1 MRHVLRHVAHQAII
15 LIEFKGKGSIIVLVC
30 GQRELSTLLILSFRN
45 PSEDPLSVAGLLWS
59 TCM

>member
-15 LIEFKGKGSIIVLVC
+15 LIEFKGKGCIIVLVC

-45 PSEDPLSVAGLLWS
+45 PSEDPLSVAGLL
-59 TCM
+59 